1 MNTKQLTAKFNK
13 EYGDHTAAAGMELPY
28 FQRIPTGLFQLDL
41 ATGGGFPMNRVT
53 TIFGTESSNKTN
65 IALCAIREYQKR
77 WPKRPCVFLD
87 VEGALDKLWAIKM
100 GIDWE
105 ALVVIRPDYAE
116 QVIDMTDDLLQAN
129 DIGLI
134 VLDSIAAMGARSD
147 LEGTMEKDTVGRN
160 PLLISRF
167 MRKVMHRM
175 IQQAK
180 GEISQDQ
187 FPSILFIN
195 QIRMK
200 VGVMFGSPETLPGG
214 VAQNYAQTLRIRL
227 YGKDVIDPKVH
238 PTLPVR
244 KEITG
249 TIQKYKCGI
258 VAKKFKFEHV
268 MVAHQ
273 GMEVGYAYD
282 WPGIKTYAENYGVL
296 KKAKNGYLFMG
307 EEFKT
312 QKDIAAMLHAS
323 PEKRDAV
330 LKVFLDK
337 LLDNPLNTEG
347 MPTKVQ

>member
-1 MNTKQLTAKFNK
+1 
-13 EYGDHTAAAGMELPY
+13 MELPS
-28 FQRIPTGLFQLDL
+28 FQRIPTGLFKLDL

-53 TIFGTESSNKTN
+53 TLFGTESSNKTN

-100 GIDWE
+100 GVNWE
-105 ALVVIRPDYAE
+105 DLVVIRPDYAE
-116 QVIDMTDDLLQAN
+116 HVIDMTDDLLQAD

-134 VLDSIAAMGARSD
+134 VLDSIAAMGAMSD

-180 GEISQDQ
+180 GDIEEDQ
-187 FPSILFIN
+187 FPSLLFIN

-214 VAQNYAQTLRIRL
+214 VAQNYVQTLRIRL
-227 YGKDVIDPKVH
+227 YGKDVVDTDVH

-244 KEITG
+244 KHITG

-258 VAKKFKFEHV
+258 VSKKFELEHV
-268 MVAHQ
+268 MVAHK
-273 GMEVGYAYD
+273 GLEIGYAYD

-296 KKAKNGYLFMG
+296 EKSKNGYMFMG

-312 QKDIAAMLHAS
+312 QKEIAASLASS
-323 PEKRDAV
+323 PEKRDEV
-330 LKVFLDK
+330 LQVFLK
-337 LLDNPLNTEG
+337 TLLDNPLNVG
-347 MPTKVQ
+347 GKPTKVK